1 MNFWIYIRGEI
12 FNELK
17 FVYYIIKR
25 DLIKYYSF
33 CFRGDFCVRGVVM
46 YVCILY

>member
-17 FVYYIIKR
+17 FVYFIIKR
-25 DLIKYYSF
+25 DLIKY
-33 CFRGDFCVRGVVM
+33 
-46 YVCILY
+46 